1 MTHDMAWVTEYCNR
15 AVLIERG
22 RLIVEGEPA
31 EVVDVHQRH
40 SAEARARRIAAAEAA
55 GVDPRIVK
63 R

>member
-1 MTHDMAWVTEYCNR
+1 MTEYCNR

-22 RLIVEGEPA
+22 KVIVEGEPA
-31 EVVDVHQRH
+31 DVVEVHRQH
-40 SAEARARRIAAAEAA
+40 SEEARARKIAAAEAA